1 MASFSFEEYA
11 DIMMAYGA
19 AGGVARAAQRI
30 YRERFPNRRL
40 PGRRVFQDTYRRI
53 RERGNLSNN
62 EPRGIVIRHN
72 VRVDEQILQLF
83 QEDPTRSIRT
93 VAAMLDISVW
103 KVWHVLHNNE
113 QHASHFNH
121 VQG

>member
-1 MASFSFEEYA
+1 MASFSFGEYA
-11 DIMMAYGA
+11 DIIMAYGA
-19 AGGVARAAQRI
+19 AGGNARAAQRI
-30 YRERFPNRRL
+30 YQEQFPNRRL

-53 RERGNLSNN
+53 HERGKLSND

-83 QEDPTRSIRT
+83 QEDPMRSIRA

-103 KVWHVLHNNE
+103 KVWHVLRVNE
-113 QHASHFNH
+113 QHAFHLNP